1 MAVPAIRAKATISI
15 PWPATCPPWEAV
27 CADALHWIQREAMG
41 DGPGSEATSLLAELA
56 ALPGI
61 DAIGTAAHAP
71 NLDRRA
77 LPFLPLTIRKDDV
90 ELNVFTTITTMGT
103 PHDVTV
109 HELRIESFFPA
120 DERSKAWFTAKNV
133 ALRSRGT

>member
-1 MAVPAIRAKATISI
+1 M
-15 PWPATCPPWEAV
+15 